1 MENYKP
7 RRRVT
12 GKTSRAYVAA
22 MEQAAGAH
30 AAQALAVAKPRVKL
44 GRFGRG
50 EAARLRGRKAAD
62 DEVAREFYR
71 DLPPE
76 PAAAAAAPAAPAA
89 SRTRKTVRKCVVV
102 STGGGEPTTGYR
114 TTTTT
119 RRKPYKPTSV

>member
-12 GKTSRAYVAA
+12 GKTSRAFVAS
-22 MEQAAGAH
+22 MEEAAGAR

-44 GRFGRG
+44 GRFARG
-50 EAARLRGRKAAD
+50 EAAKMRGRMAAD
-62 DEVAREFYR
+62 KEMREFWE
-71 DLPPE
+71 DAGSE
-76 PAAAAAAPAAPAA
+76 PAAPKA
-89 SRTRKTVRKCVVV
+89 SRARKTVRKCVVV
-102 STGGGEPTTGYR
+102 STGGGKPTTGYK